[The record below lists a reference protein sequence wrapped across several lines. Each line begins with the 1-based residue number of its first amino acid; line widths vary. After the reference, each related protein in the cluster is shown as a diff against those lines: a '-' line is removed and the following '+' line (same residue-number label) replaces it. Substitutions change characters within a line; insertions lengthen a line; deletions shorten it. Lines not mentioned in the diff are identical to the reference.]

1 MDEGGQLETS
11 GLGGNGPGW
20 SPVTPNA
27 NRRAVRC
34 DRESPCSHCISAKV
48 VCIYTP
54 VQPPKKRTRI
64 LLTPQY
70 ERKID
75 LIDSRLEKAIR
86 LLEKL
91 QASELSDGSS
101 RPPGNSQISTQTPLS
116 VSTPASDST
125 QTKWAHGQVVE
136 GDSSLAAHSAFANEF
151 LQKVVA
157 TNSLQASSPELCD
170 TLDELSSIL
179 TQGDGAGDELAYP
192 HARPI
197 QRANLPGYEMP
208 PLKKAIALI
217 RMAKAKQLVGSGWI
231 YEFLPFQRFTD
242 MCLDVYFNDNHS
254 EANFI
259 TVNAGLYSLF
269 WDYSFQVVPQ
279 EKDECITHAH
289 LCRDNLETVLSNL
302 PLHLS
307 ATSDTILALLFGA
320 FYAIELSK
328 PSLSWTL
335 SAKGSELCQTLGY
348 HRLASV
354 KNDKQ
359 EDFQYKQFLFWSIYF
374 IDKSLSLRLGR
385 PSTIPDW
392 DITVPRPSTNDSHS
406 EPVLAYFVLS
416 IETARCQGNI
426 YEMLYS
432 PNSMTQ
438 PDQVKQSRVEALVSD
453 LRNLEAKT
461 WETNTKWFEEA
472 KEQSGEDLINF
483 FYISENV
490 LRLSLLT
497 LVHRAAPPLPGSVT
511 TFNYSCIAAAR
522 ATLEKH
528 EECIALMHK
537 SATSYLA
544 TYMHWTLLFAPFIP
558 FIVIFCHV
566 IETQDEAD
574 LARLQA
580 FVTSIQSASSIS
592 GPAAK
597 LHRLFQV
604 LCRIAM
610 GYVKFRF
617 SATPLDGWQDSSK
630 IDTYLDALGFSSAS
644 ACIPGRQHHLIP
656 QHDSSNREAE
666 TNDARTSADAKNDEL
681 RVMNPMMWMANSAE
695 LEEWLENNEV
705 MTGSI

>member
-1 MDEGGQLETS
+1 ML
-11 GLGGNGPGW
+11 
-20 SPVTPNA
+20 
-27 NRRAVRC
+27 
-34 DRESPCSHCISAKV
+34 V
-48 VCIYTP
+48 VL
-54 VQPPKKRTRI
+54 VS
-64 LLTPQY
+64 

-101 RPPGNSQISTQTPLS
+101 RPPGNSQISTETSLS

-125 QTKWAHGQVVE
+125 QTKWAHEQVVA

-151 LQKVVA
+151 LQKVAA

-197 QRANLPGYEMP
+197 QRASLPEYEMP

-254 EANFI
+254 EVNFI

-269 WDYSFQVVPQ
+269 WDYSFQ
-279 EKDECITHAH
+279 
-289 LCRDNLETVLSNL
+289 TVLSNL

-348 HRLASV
+348 HKLASV

-461 WETNTKWFEEA
+461 WETNTKWLEEA
-472 KEQSGEDLINF
+472 KQSGEDLINF

-497 LVHRAAPPLPGSVT
+497 LVHRAAPPVPGSVT

-522 ATLEKH
+522 ATLDKH
-528 EECIALMHK
+528 EECIGFMQK
-537 SATSYLA
+537 SAVSYLA
-544 TYMHWTLLFAPFIP
+544 TYMHWTLLFTPFIP

-610 GYVKFRF
+610 GYAKFRF

-630 IDTYLDALGFSSAS
+630 IDTYLDALGFSSAN
-644 ACIPGRQHHLIP
+644 AM
-656 QHDSSNREAE
+656 
-666 TNDARTSADAKNDEL
+666 NDEL
-681 RVMNPMMWMANSAE
+681 RVINPMMWMANSAE